1 MHTAIKTLLISLL
14 IGLSFG
20 LYLFFTYDHTPLRIF
35 SSVLSAVS
43 IGSLMLLVIGFRQY
57 LTIITPNQTLKVII
71 IIALLTAAALLG
83 TEITLLLRSL
93 LSHERYQVFN
103 GGSIYILNIL
113 IVMVTGIPIYISEE
127 WKTMLNTRLLN
138 QQYRVLQLEQQQ
150 TVFEL
155 ELLRAKI
162 NPHFLYNVHN
172 TIAGLISKDPAKA
185 EELILLLSKFFRF
198 SLNKGSAT
206 FHSITDELDI
216 VKTYLH
222 MQQIRFED
230 RMSYTI
236 TADPAVLHWQ
246 IPSFI
251 LQPIVENAVKHGIEP
266 SAERGSVSVTVKCDE
281 QNVSITI
288 ADSGPEFPDEP
299 GTGHGLQMVMSKL
312 RLLYS
317 ANFKME
323 LNNHPQKYVHLSF
336 PGRN

>member
-20 LYLFFTYDHTPLRIF
+20 LYLFFIYDHTPLRIF

-43 IGSLMLLVIGFRQY
+43 IGSLMLLVISFRHY
-57 LTIITPNQTLKVII
+57 LTIVTAHQTLKVII
-71 IIALLTAAALLG
+71 IIALLAVAALLG

-93 LSHERYQVFN
+93 LSHEQYEFFTGRSV
-103 GGSIYILNIL
+103 YILNIL

-150 TVFEL
+150 AVFEL

-172 TIAGLISKDPAKA
+172 TVAGLISKDPSKA
-185 EELILLLSKFFRF
+185 EELVLLLSKFFRF
-198 SLNKGSAT
+198 SLNKNSAT

-216 VKTYLH
+216 IKTYLH

-236 TADPAVLHWQ
+236 RAEPAVLDLQ

-251 LQPIVENAVKHGIEP
+251 LQPIIENAVKHGIEP
-266 SAERGSVSVTVKCDE
+266 SAENGSVSVALTADE
-281 QNVSITI
+281 RNISIII
-288 ADSGPEFPDEP
+288 ADSGPAFPDKP

-317 ANFKME
+317 DDFKME
-323 LNNHPQKYVHLSF
+323 LNNHPQKYVHLIL
-336 PGRN
+336 PRRN

>member
-43 IGSLMLLVIGFRQY
+43 IGSLMLLVISFRHY
-57 LTIITPNQTLKVII
+57 LTIVTAHQTLKVII
-71 IIALLTAAALLG
+71 IIALLAGAALLG

-93 LSHERYQVFN
+93 LSHERYQVFT
-103 GGSIYILNIL
+103 GGSVYILNIL

-150 TVFEL
+150 AVFEL

-172 TIAGLISKDPAKA
+172 TVAGLISKDPSKA
-185 EELILLLSKFFRF
+185 EELVLLLSKFFRF
-198 SLNKGSAT
+198 SLNKNSAT

-216 VKTYLH
+216 IKTYLH

-236 TADPAVLHWQ
+236 QAEPAVLDLQ

-251 LQPIVENAVKHGIEP
+251 LQPIIENAVKHGIEP
-266 SAERGSVSVTVKCDE
+266 GAENGSVSVALTADE
-281 QNVSITI
+281 RNISIII
-288 ADSGPEFPDEP
+288 ADSGPAFPDKP

-317 ANFKME
+317 DDFKME
-323 LNNHPQKYVHLSF
+323 LNNHPQKYVHLIL
-336 PGRN
+336 PRRN

>member
-43 IGSLMLLVIGFRQY
+43 IGSLMLLVISFRHY
-57 LTIITPNQTLKVII
+57 LTIVTAHQTLKVII
-71 IIALLTAAALLG
+71 IIALLAVAALLG

-93 LSHERYQVFN
+93 LSHEQYEFFT
-103 GGSIYILNIL
+103 GGSVYILNIL

-150 TVFEL
+150 AVFEL

-172 TIAGLISKDPAKA
+172 TVAGLISKDPSKA
-185 EELILLLSKFFRF
+185 EELVLLLSKFFRF
-198 SLNKGSAT
+198 SLNKNSAT

-216 VKTYLH
+216 IKTYLH

-236 TADPAVLHWQ
+236 RAEPAVLDLQ

-251 LQPIVENAVKHGIEP
+251 LQPIIENAVKHGIEP
-266 SAERGSVSVTVKCDE
+266 SAENGSVSVALTADE
-281 QNVSITI
+281 RNISIII
-288 ADSGPEFPDEP
+288 ADSGPAFPDKP

-317 ANFKME
+317 DDFKME
-323 LNNHPQKYVHLSF
+323 LNNHPQKYVHLIL
-336 PGRN
+336 PRRN